1 MICTDTWYSM
11 DESRKQQE
19 NKGILVTK
27 CHIMCD
33 SIYNLSRM
41 DKPIETEKRWGK
53 MEMIGGGISLWGENV
68 LKLNCNDDCTP
79 GECVF

>member
-1 MICTDTWYSM
+1 MMNLENSREKIKDTSH
-11 DESRKQQE
+11 
-19 NKGILVTK
+19 K

-53 MEMIGGGISLWGENV
+53 MES
-68 LKLNCNDDCTP
+68 
-79 GECVF
+79 